1 MLWVSWLGRK
11 YDRKGGLFR
20 KILVLSLFI
29 NVLLSLSLAP
39 TFGSIGVAISA
50 ALSLLFW
57 NVALYKFILKE
68 FNLNPSIFYIL
79 NTQKYE

>member
-1 MLWVSWLGRK
+1 MLWVIGWVVNMTGRED
-11 YDRKGGLFR
+11 YSA

-68 FNLNPSIFYIL
+68 FNLNPTIF
-79 NTQKYE
+79 